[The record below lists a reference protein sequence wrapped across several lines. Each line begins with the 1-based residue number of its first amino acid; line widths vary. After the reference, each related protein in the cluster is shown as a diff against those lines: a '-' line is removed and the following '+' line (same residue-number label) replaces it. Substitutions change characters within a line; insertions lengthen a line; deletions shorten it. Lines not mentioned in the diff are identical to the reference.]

1 MCFIKMFSSITPYFL
16 QAGICIQTQQP
27 TDGMEKPKKGTI
39 LDCNKALIAFTIV
52 YTVRAKLPEI
62 RTRYEREIGRN
73 RVDLPARK
81 QCVIHDTSMAGCW
94 CLNTG
99 KPYVCSA
106 RPRQYWRE
114 ITLEYH
120 CAGNTLVS
128 DDMGREIV
136 TWPL

>member
-1 MCFIKMFSSITPYFL
+1 MGRKNAKRHYSRS
-16 QAGICIQTQQP
+16 QQ
-27 TDGMEKPKKGTI
+27 GTF
-39 LDCNKALIAFTIV
+39 IAFIMV
-52 YTVRAKLPEI
+52 YTVHAKLPEI

-99 KPYVCSA
+99 KPYVYSA

-114 ITLEYH
+114 IALEYH

-136 TWPL
+136 TWTL